1 MPTDPY
7 TYNPNTPQGGGNNQ
21 PFTGTVGSL
30 GFSDFF
36 EGTTLDDDW
45 QQYFD
50 PYDPAK
56 EELTT
61 RMAGIDVG
69 QLQSAWDLQS
79 QQLGETWG
87 LTQQQ
92 LGESLESQQGQI
104 GTGYRTQTAGL
115 KGSWEEQQAGL
126 GTQARRGFQQADLMG
141 EQMQRRGKG
150 LTFGGQRQRQAESE
164 VERGYEQAF
173 GMGQS
178 AYERAV
184 EGATG
189 QYREGLGA
197 AQLGYEQQ
205 MARGELGYGQAMESG
220 QFGLEQGM
228 TDIYQGL
235 EQDVFGIREAWQLR
249 EERTRDTLL
258 GQGIFR
264 STGLDS
270 TTPNVGTPGGGYDF
284 DTSNAPPNPG
294 SGSEWTNS
302 QGIDMRWSDNQNNW
316 IPADQWDYY
325 SQSQPNW
332 A

>member
-1 MPTDPY
+1 MPIDPKTGLEIPKGSMPSSAGY
-7 TYNPNTPQGGGNNQ
+7 TYNPNTPQGGGSDQ

-30 GFSDFF
+30 GFGNLF
-36 EGTTLDDDW
+36 EGTTLEDDW

-50 PYDPAK
+50 AYDPAK

-79 QQLGETWG
+79 TQLGETWDLTQQQLGETWG

-92 LGESLESQQGQI
+92 LGEGLESQRGQI

-164 VERGYEQAF
+164 VERGHQQAF

-205 MARGELGYGQAMESG
+205 MARGELGYQQQMATGQLGYGQAMESG
-220 QFGLEQGM
+220 QLALQQGT

-249 EERTRDTLL
+249 EERMRDTLL
-258 GQGIFR
+258 GQDIYNADG
-264 STGLDS
+264 D
-270 TTPNVGTPGGGYDF
+270 NVDDRAYEG
-284 DTSNAPPNPG
+284 
-294 SGSEWTNS
+294 E
-302 QGIDMRWSDNQNNW
+302 
-316 IPADQWDYY
+316 
-325 SQSQPNW
+325 
-332 A
+332 

>member
-1 MPTDPY
+1 MSTDNIYDDPY
-7 TYNPNTPQGGGNNQ
+7 TYDPNDDRFSGS
-21 PFTGTVGSL
+21 VGSL
-30 GFSDFF
+30 GFGNFF
-36 EGTTLDDDW
+36 EGTTFEDNW

-50 PYDPAK
+50 AYDPAK
-56 EELTT
+56 EQLTT

-126 GTQARRGFQQADLMG
+126 GTQAARGFQQADLMG
-141 EQMQRRGKG
+141 ETMQRRGKG
-150 LTFGGQRQRQAESE
+150 LMHGEQRQRQAESE
-164 VERGYEQAF
+164 VSGAYKKSF
-173 GMGQS
+173 GIGQS
-178 AYERAV
+178 AYERAM
-184 EGATG
+184 EGATD
-189 QYREGLGA
+189 QYREGLGV

-205 MARGELGYGQAMESG
+205 IARGELGYGQAMESG
-220 QFGLEQGM
+220 QLALQQGT

-249 EERTRDTLL
+249 EEGMRDTLL
-258 GQGIFR
+258 GQDIY
-264 STGLDS
+264 TGER
-270 TTPNVGTPGGGYDF
+270 TRKTPGGGQPGDGREGSVDQPGRTGNEYSGQESTIDGVAMKWS
-284 DTSNAPPNPG
+284 SN
-294 SGSEWTNS
+294 
-302 QGIDMRWSDNQNNW
+302 QGQWV
-316 IPADQWDYY
+316 PAEQWDYY